1 MPLLLGKMNT
11 LFRRYTVEWSC
22 LHNSLEIGKHN
33 FRSLDVSNLQ
43 ADLFAIFRE
52 NGYFD
57 QQFQDKW
64 KLFFNNS
71 LETIKTVKITN
82 LAFFCL

>member
-1 MPLLLGKMNT
+1 M
-11 LFRRYTVEWSC
+11 
-22 LHNSLEIGKHN
+22 
-33 FRSLDVSNLQ
+33 SNLQ
-43 ADLFAIFRE
+43 ADLYAIFRE
-52 NGYFD
+52 NEYFD

-82 LAFFCL
+82 LTFFCL

>member
-1 MPLLLGKMNT
+1 M
-11 LFRRYTVEWSC
+11 
-22 LHNSLEIGKHN
+22 
-33 FRSLDVSNLQ
+33 SNLQ
-43 ADLFAIFRE
+43 ADLYAIFRE
-52 NGYFD
+52 NEYFD